1 MKLSTRPRYAIRLM
15 LDISRYS
22 KQGEPVHLREIATRN
37 NLSKGYLEQLVV
49 SLKNAQLIRSFSGRG
64 GGYLLVRPPEQITI
78 LEIVEAT
85 IGRINIVDCVSHPEE
100 CMNADYCE
108 CRTLWDI
115 LNNKIT
121 DVLAGYS
128 LSDLLKRGGILEVT
142 NELKKAEA

>member
-85 IGRINIVDCVSHPEE
+85 IGRITVVDCVSHPEE
-100 CMNADYCE
+100 CMNSDYCE

-142 NELKKAEA
+142 NELNKAEA

>member
-64 GGYLLVRPPEQITI
+64 GGYLLVKPPEQITI

-85 IGRINIVDCVSHPEE
+85 SGRINIVDCVSHPEE
-100 CMNADYCE
+100 CMNAEYCE

-115 LNNKIT
+115 LNNNIT

-128 LSDLLKRGGILEVT
+128 LNDLAKRGGILEVT
-142 NELKKAEA
+142 NDRKKAEA

>member
-85 IGRINIVDCVSHPEE
+85 IGQINIVDCSFF
-100 CMNADYCE
+100 
-108 CRTLWDI
+108 TLPYIQFDFVNI
-115 LNNKIT
+115 VVGRLQPSGAT
-121 DVLAGYS
+121 A
-128 LSDLLKRGGILEVT
+128 LSV
-142 NELKKAEA
+142 

>member
-64 GGYLLVRPPEQITI
+64 GGYMLVRPAEQITI

-100 CMNADYCE
+100 CINAEYCE

-128 LSDLLKRGGILEVT
+128 LTDLSKRGGILEIT
-142 NELKKAEA
+142 NELNKAEA